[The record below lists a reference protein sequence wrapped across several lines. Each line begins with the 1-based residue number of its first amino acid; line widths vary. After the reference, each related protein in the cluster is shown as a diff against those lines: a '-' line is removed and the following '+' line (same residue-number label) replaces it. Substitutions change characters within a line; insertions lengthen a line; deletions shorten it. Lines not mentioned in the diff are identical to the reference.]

1 MTVMP
6 NINLHCMQDVCMY
19 IMDDVCHFD
28 FCFLFI
34 QLNEDLEDSRS
45 EVQKYKKQ
53 LQRSE
58 QTVHKLEEELSQVKT
73 LKRRQSDVIQAE
85 DFKEEIDR

>member
-1 MTVMP
+1 
-6 NINLHCMQDVCMY
+6 MY
-19 IMDDVCHFD
+19 CDYCTTYV
-28 FCFLFI
+28 L
-34 QLNEDLEDSRS
+34 QLNEELEDARS
-45 EVQKYKKQ
+45 DVQKYKRQ

-58 QTVHKLEEELSQVKT
+58 QSVQKLEDELNQVKT